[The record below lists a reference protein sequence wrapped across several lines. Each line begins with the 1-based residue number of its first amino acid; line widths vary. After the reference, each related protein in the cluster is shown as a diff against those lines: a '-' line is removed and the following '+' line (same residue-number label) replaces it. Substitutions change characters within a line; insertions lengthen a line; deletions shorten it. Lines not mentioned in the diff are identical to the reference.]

1 MHWLVVT
8 GAGLLVLLGVAHA
21 LLTLTSKREGGGMT
35 PTDPRV
41 QEAMGVV
48 GGLGLAPDLQTTLW
62 RAWVG
67 FNLSHALGLV
77 VSGLVIGLP
86 PLLGSSVPL
95 ENAWWLVAALALPT
109 TYSIVSARY
118 WFQQPTTALSLAT
131 LLICAG
137 LLGSWL
143 AG

>member
-21 LLTLTSKREGGGMT
+21 LLTLTSKRTSGGMT

-41 QEAMGVV
+41 QEAMGFV
-48 GGLGLAPDLQTTLW
+48 GGLGLAPDLETTLW

-67 FNLSHALGLV
+67 FNLSHALGMV
-77 VSGLVIGLP
+77 VAGLLIGLP
-86 PLLGSSVPL
+86 PLLGSGVPL
-95 ENAWWLVAALALPT
+95 ENPWWLIAALVLPV

-118 WFQQPTTALSLAT
+118 WFQQPTVALSFAT
-131 LLICAG
+131 LLIVAG

-143 AG
+143 AA